1 MKIDAEKEGLSAT
14 PTLSYKVDWLA
25 FTIFCSS
32 KNNDAKIKE
41 ILQTLGYDV
50 DLFESTNPRYFYN
63 SGLSL
68 GGFFNIYFNDGKKEI
83 SNFSSQSISFQLTGN
98 GCTDLGYRLEELL
111 SSKNDEKNWIWL
123 FKWLRDQ
130 KAKITRIDLALDDF
144 SGLCNFDLMIKK
156 LRLGHYRSEKK
167 TFTINR
173 GQDQRQNS
181 RGLTIYVGKM
191 PKGGAGSKG
200 IYYLRMYKKL
210 EEFKERHQLAPK
222 IARESGVWDRYEIA
236 FSKAKAQ
243 AVVDEIL
250 KEGSVAC
257 VYLGVLR
264 NLIEFL
270 NPTKNQAGNL
280 YKNKDKW
287 AVCKWWRDF
296 LKDAEKVKIGSD
308 AVRDV
313 SFSELLA
320 WLRVSVVPSL
330 RLMEQIGLERGFDFY
345 DLIKSC
351 DVDFAKK
358 QKRIL
363 KDSRTI
369 PEDLLKLYLKE
380 FEEGYK

>member
-1 MKIDAEKEGLSAT
+1 M
-14 PTLSYKVDWLA
+14 
-25 FTIFCSS
+25 
-32 KNNDAKIKE
+32 
-41 ILQTLGYDV
+41 
-50 DLFESTNPRYFYN
+50 
-63 SGLSL
+63 
-68 GGFFNIYFNDGKKEI
+68 
-83 SNFSSQSISFQLTGN
+83 
-98 GCTDLGYRLEELL
+98 
-111 SSKNDEKNWIWL
+111 
-123 FKWLRDQ
+123 
-130 KAKITRIDLALDDF
+130 
-144 SGLCNFDLMIKK
+144 
-156 LRLGHYRSEKK
+156 
-167 TFTINR
+167 
-173 GQDQRQNS
+173 
-181 RGLTIYVGKM
+181 
-191 PKGGAGSKG
+191 
-200 IYYLRMYKKL
+200 
-210 EEFKERHQLAPK
+210 
-222 IARESGVWDRYEIA
+222 
-236 FSKAKAQ
+236 
-243 AVVDEIL
+243 
-250 KEGSVAC
+250 
-257 VYLGVLR
+257 R

>member
-32 KNNDAKIKE
+32 KNNDTKIKE

-50 DLFESTNPRYFYN
+50 DLFESANPRYFYN

-68 GGFFNIYFNDGKKEI
+68 GGFFNIYFNDVKKEV
-83 SNFSSQSISFQLTGN
+83 SKFSSQSISFQMTGN
-98 GCTDLGYRLEELL
+98 GCTDLSYRLEELL
-111 SSKNDEKNWIWL
+111 NSKDDEKNWLWL
-123 FKWLRDQ
+123 FKWLNDN

-144 SGLCNFDLMIKK
+144 TGLCNFDLMIKK
-156 LRLGHYRSEKK
+156 LSLGHYRSEKK

-200 IYYLRMYKKL
+200 VYYLRMYKKL
-210 EEFKERHQLAPK
+210 DEFKEKHQLAPK
-222 IARESGVWDRYEIA
+222 IARDSGVWDRYEIA

-250 KEGSVAC
+250 KTGSVAS

-287 AVCKWWRDF
+287 TVCKWWCDF

-358 QKRIL
+358 QKRLL

-369 PEDLLKLYLKE
+369 PDDLLKLYLKE